1 MKAIVKRVPKS
12 GIEIA
17 DVENPKIGSRDVLVK
32 IKAAAYCGS
41 DIHIYKWDEQP
52 IKGNWALPSIVG
64 HEFCGDVVEIGDKVK
79 RLKPGDIIA
88 GETHIPCEQC
98 YFCKTGR
105 MHICENL
112 KVFGVHTYEGS
123 FAEYAVI
130 PEIIAY
136 KLPEGTSYEEGA
148 LYEPCGVAMHA
159 VQRTHPKPGDTAV
172 VLGCGP
178 IGVFIQQIMNALGSK
193 VVATDIKPYR
203 IEIAKKIGAA
213 KEVINAA
220 EEDVEERLKSILGER
235 GPDIVFEAAGS
246 INTIKQSLEIV
257 AKCGKVVLFGTC
269 PENPTLDTTSFIVY
283 KEIDV
288 LGVFG
293 RYIFDTWYRVQKL
306 VSDKKIDLTSVIT
319 HRFPLEKAEEG
330 FQLIMKGEASKVI
343 LNP

>member
-64 HEFCGDVVEIGDKVK
+64 HEFCGEVVEIGDKVK

-136 KLPEGTSYEEGA
+136 YRSIRSDA
-148 LYEPCGVAMHA
+148 ASD
-159 VQRTHPKPGDTAV
+159 HPL
-172 VLGCGP
+172 VLC
-178 IGVFIQQIMNALGSK
+178 
-193 VVATDIKPYR
+193 
-203 IEIAKKIGAA
+203 
-213 KEVINAA
+213 EVETVGNVR
-220 EEDVEERLKSILGER
+220 D
-235 GPDIVFEAAGS
+235 
-246 INTIKQSLEIV
+246 
-257 AKCGKVVLFGTC
+257 
-269 PENPTLDTTSFIVY
+269 
-283 KEIDV
+283 
-288 LGVFG
+288 
-293 RYIFDTWYRVQKL
+293 
-306 VSDKKIDLTSVIT
+306 
-319 HRFPLEKAEEG
+319 
-330 FQLIMKGEASKVI
+330 
-343 LNP
+343 